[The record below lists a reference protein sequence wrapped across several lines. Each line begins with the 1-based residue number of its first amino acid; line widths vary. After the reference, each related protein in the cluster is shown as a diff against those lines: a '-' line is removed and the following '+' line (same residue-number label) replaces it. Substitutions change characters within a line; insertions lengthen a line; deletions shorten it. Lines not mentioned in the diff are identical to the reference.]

1 MRWLAYVILAY
12 VAVALQIG
20 LGPFLRYK
28 GAQPN
33 LVLLAAVF
41 IALNAPRDAALLGCF
56 CLGLLQDLLT
66 QQPPGLFALSY
77 GLTAMVAVS
86 VHQVIYREHPL
97 THFSVAL
104 FGGPADD
111 DRAAHPRP
119 DPPRGPEG
127 RRFRRRHDACR
138 HPPLGGRRIPPRR
151 LHGRAGAGGAGPAP
165 ADAKGVRLPAA
176 TAEGPPVVRRRVIQ
190 RPW

>member
-1 MRWLAYVILAY
+1 MRWFSYFILAY
-12 VAVALQIG
+12 FAVALQIG
-20 LGPFLRYK
+20 LSPYAQYR
-28 GAQPN
+28 GAAPN

-104 FGGPADD
+104 FGG
-111 DRAAHPRP
+111 
-119 DPPRGPEG
+119 
-127 RRFRRRHDACR
+127 
-138 HPPLGGRRIPPRR
+138 L
-151 LHGRAGAGGAGPAP
+151 LTMTVLLVHG
-165 ADAKGVRLPAA
+165 LIHPAA
-176 TAEGPPVVRRRVIQ
+176 PKAFASDGATTLAAIRPSTGVEFLRAVYTAVLAPVVLGLLQRTRKAFAFQPQRRKV

>member
-1 MRWLAYVILAY
+1 MRWLAYFILAY
-12 VAVALQIG
+12 VAIALQIG

-56 CLGLLQDLLT
+56 CMGLFQDLLT

-77 GLTAMVAVS
+77 GLTAMLAVS
-86 VHQVIYREHPL
+86 VNQVVYREHPL

-104 FGGPADD
+104 VGGLLTMTVLLIHGLIHPA
-111 DRAAHPRP
+111 AARSVAP
-119 DPPRGPEG
+119 D
-127 RRFRRRHDACR
+127 
-138 HPPLGGRRIPPRR
+138 
-151 LHGRAGAGGAGPAP
+151 
-165 ADAKGVRLPAA
+165 GVTMLPAIRPA
-176 TAEGPPVVRRRVIQ
+176 AGVEFVRAVYTAVLAPVVIGLLQRSRKVFAFQPQRRKARS
-190 RPW
+190 W